1 MKLTFSPDLGHTTKA
16 RVAPVPSHIDRASC
30 IHTLLF
36 KATFDSTQ
44 SYLRARSDRFRVEL
58 WTNFPVHGPARHG
71 GEWRAVRFTEPE
83 PVQGTSASL
92 SASAQS
98 FSLLADT
105 DADGKREE
113 NTLYLRLRASLQDHI
128 GARFSYTFRLVHASG
143 HVEWLGSHNN
153 NGTIVVEQGLP
164 GITLSKDWGVREDGM
179 FALGEMLTGKPLV
192 RLNRP
197 KEWSGW
203 VWKPSARY
211 GETIG

>member
-1 MKLTFSPDLGHTTKA
+1 MKLSFSPDLGHTTKA
-16 RVAPVPSHIDRASC
+16 RVAPIPSHIDRSSC

-58 WTNFPVHGPARHG
+58 WTNLPVHGHARPG
-71 GEWRAVRFTEPE
+71 GEWRAVQFMEPE
-83 PVQGTSASL
+83 QVQGTSAST
-92 SASAQS
+92 QS
-98 FSLLADT
+98 FSLLT
-105 DADGKREE
+105 DANADANGKCEE

-128 GARFSYTFRLVHASG
+128 GAQFSYTFRLVHASG

-153 NGTIVVEQGLP
+153 NGTIVVERGFP
-164 GITLSKDWGVREDGM
+164 GVTLSKDWAVREDGA
-179 FALGEMLTGKPLV
+179 FALGETLAGKSLV

-197 KEWSGW
+197 KEWLVW

-211 GETIG
+211 SDTVG